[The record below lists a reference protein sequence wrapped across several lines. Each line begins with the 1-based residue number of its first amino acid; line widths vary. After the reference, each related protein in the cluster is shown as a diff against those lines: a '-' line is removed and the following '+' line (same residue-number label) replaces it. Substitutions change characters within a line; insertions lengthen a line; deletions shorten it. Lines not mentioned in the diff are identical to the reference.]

1 MNITMNI
8 TNIDDFDPEFL
19 LLNKFTIVDDLST
32 MFDINY
38 CEENNTTHVV
48 FNDILCFFKKSGVF
62 HYLIFSESEKN
73 KEILDKYGKIIDQI
87 K

>member
-1 MNITMNI
+1 MNI

-48 FNDILCFFKKSGVF
+48 FNDILCFF
-62 HYLIFSESEKN
+62 
-73 KEILDKYGKIIDQI
+73 
-87 K
+87 